1 MRLASPPS
9 LTRLALLPVLALL
22 SILALPPLF
31 PCAPALGADPA
42 SAAADPGSGPADSA
56 PAAVARGRN
65 VDLNGRVAAG
75 LDKTL
80 IKDHTQGY
88 FVVEGEDLSRFAG
101 RSIQARGVVV
111 GQEQGYP
118 VVRLLEYSITSPDDE
133 SPGASA
139 HKDR

>member
-1 MRLASPPS
+1 MRRASPPPP
-9 LTRLALLPVLALL
+9 TRPPLLPTLVLL
-22 SILALPPLF
+22 SMLVLPPF
-31 PCAPALGADPA
+31 IPCAPALGAEPV
-42 SAAADPGSGPADSA
+42 AADTSSGPA
-56 PAAVARGRN
+56 PAAAARGQN
-65 VDLNGRVAAG
+65 VGLNGRVAAG

-118 VVRLLEYSITSPDDE
+118 VVRLLEYGITSPDDE